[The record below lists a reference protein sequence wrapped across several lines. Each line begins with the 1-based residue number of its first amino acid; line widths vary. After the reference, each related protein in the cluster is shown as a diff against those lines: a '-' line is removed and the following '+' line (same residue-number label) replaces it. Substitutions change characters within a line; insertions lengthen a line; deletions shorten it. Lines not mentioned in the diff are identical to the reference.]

1 MPEPAKLVVVHG
13 ASLPQAPVLVSA
25 AVPWHGARRGGA
37 VRVLVIGGNRFVGV
51 LLGWRLLAR
60 GDAVTLLNRGHLA
73 DPFGDRVERLRGDRT
88 TDDLE
93 RLLAGRSFDAVVD
106 LAAYSAEDARRAAE
120 VLRGRT
126 AHHVM
131 ISTGQVYLVRV
142 GCPRPAREEDYDG
155 PVMPRPSDAR
165 DLPEWEYGVG
175 KRGAEDALAVAHA
188 RDGFPATRIRI
199 PMVNGE
205 RDYLRRI
212 EGYLWRL
219 LDGGPVILPDGGTHL
234 LRHVYGAEVAR
245 FVAGVLGRAE
255 TFGRA
260 YNLAQEETPT
270 LAALVG
276 RLRDLLGSRAEI
288 VPVRRERILAAGL
301 DPAAVSPFSGRWMSF
316 VDPTRARTELGFV
329 HEAFEAYLP
338 RIVASFLAHPPET
351 RPDAYA
357 RRAEEIALARGA

>member
-1 MPEPAKLVVVHG
+1 M
-13 ASLPQAPVLVSA
+13 
-25 AVPWHGARRGGA
+25 
-37 VRVLVIGGNRFVGV
+37 RVLVIGGNRFVGI

-60 GDAVTLLNRGHLA
+60 GDAVTLLNRGQLA
-73 DPFGDRVERLRGDRT
+73 DPFEDRVERLRGDRT
-88 TDDLE
+88 TNDLE
-93 RLLAGRSFDAVVD
+93 RLLSGRTFDAVVD

-120 VLRGRT
+120 ILRGR
-126 AHHVM
+126 AGHYVLV
-131 ISTGQVYLVRV
+131 STGQVSLVRA

-155 PVMPRPSDAR
+155 PVLPRPADPR

-188 RDGFPATRIRI
+188 RDGFPATRVRI

-234 LRHVYGAEVAR
+234 LRHVYGGEVAR
-245 FVAGVLGRAE
+245 FLAEILGRPE

-260 YNLAQEETPT
+260 YNVAQQETPT

-276 RLRDLLGSRAEI
+276 RLRDLLGSRAEL
-288 VPVRRERILAAGL
+288 VPVPSERLRAAGL
-301 DPAAVSPFSGRWMSF
+301 EPAAVSPFSGRWMSF
-316 VDPTRARTELGFV
+316 VDPSRVRAELGFV
-329 HEAFEAYLP
+329 HEPVELYVP
-338 RIVASFLAHPPET
+338 KIVASFLAHPPST
-351 RPDAYA
+351 RPDGYG
-357 RRAEEIALARGA
+357 RRADEIAIARGARPFTPG